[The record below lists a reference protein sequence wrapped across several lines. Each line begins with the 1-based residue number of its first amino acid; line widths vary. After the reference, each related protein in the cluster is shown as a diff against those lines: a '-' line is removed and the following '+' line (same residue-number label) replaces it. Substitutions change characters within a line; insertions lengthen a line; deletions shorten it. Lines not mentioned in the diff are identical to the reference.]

1 MNFPHKLI
9 DNLRSSSL
17 NKKGLVGFL
26 AILWCGIGLE
36 SASSQSVY
44 LERKALL
51 EGQQRETR
59 NTIDQIA
66 IQLQRSQS
74 LLDVTLQ
81 EVDQQYRLA
90 SQLSRQIRLQEE
102 KIRAIEQQITQSNQN
117 IRMIEADIV
126 QLEQDIKEAI
136 DNYKETLT
144 YVYKFGKMNT
154 LSVIL
159 TAPSL
164 NTMLSR
170 SVYLRRFEAFRE
182 AQVEQIRINQASLQT
197 RTLELRD
204 ENQLN
209 EQLKGELSTENA
221 SLVQRKER
229 LDRRITEL
237 QRDKGNLERQI
248 ASYQEEQGELEDALD
263 SFSAQADALREAE
276 LERRRRLEQ
285 AQQIAQGALEG
296 LASEAP
302 PENSANISPGAG
314 SSVLATFAEEDDS
327 EALLVS
333 FEDQFQKQK
342 GSLPWP
348 VSQGVITKKFGI
360 QVHPVFGTRVNSLGV
375 EISTSGGANVQAV
388 SDGIV
393 VAIQPIQGY
402 GDVVI
407 LNHGR
412 YKTAYGNLSELAVRR
427 NQVLSAGD
435 RIGASGTASS
445 SRGEIVFFVVR
456 DGTENVNP
464 EIWLK

>member
-1 MNFPHKLI
+1 MRMSRPI
-9 DNLRSSSL
+9 TNLVRIRQRWGVAVL
-17 NKKGLVGFL
+17 
-26 AILWCGIGLE
+26 LWCLIGTS
-36 SASSQSVY
+36 SAFAQSVY

-66 IQLQRSQS
+66 VQLQRSQS
-74 LLDVTLQ
+74 LLDVTLK

-90 SQLSRQIRLQEE
+90 TQLSRQIRLQEE
-102 KIRAIEQQITQSNQN
+102 KILAIEQEIAQSNQK
-117 IRMIEADIV
+117 IRLIEKDIT
-126 QLEQDIKEAI
+126 QLEKDIAGAI
-136 DNYKETLT
+136 DHYKETLT

-182 AQVEQIRINQASLQT
+182 AQVEQIRVNQASLQT
-197 RTLELRD
+197 RTIELRE

-209 EQLKGELSTENA
+209 ERLKEELSRESGT
-221 SLVQRKER
+221 LVERKER
-229 LDRRITEL
+229 LDRRITQL

-248 ASYQEEQGELEDALD
+248 ASYQTEQAELEDALD
-263 SFSAQADALREAE
+263 SFSEQADALREAE

-296 LASEAP
+296 LSGVSAT
-302 PENSANISPGAG
+302 ENVGAVVPGAG
-314 SSVLATFAEEDDS
+314 ESGPSASVTFAEEDDS
-327 EALLVS
+327 EALLVN
-333 FEDQFQKQK
+333 FEDQFQGQQ
-342 GSLPWP
+342 GVLPWP
-348 VSQGVITKKFGI
+348 VEQGVVTKKFGI
-360 QVHPVFGTRVNSLGV
+360 QVHPVFGTKVNSLGV
-375 EISTSGGANVQAV
+375 EISTSGGADVTAV

-435 RIGASGTASS
+435 RIGASGTPSS
-445 SRGEIVFFVVR
+445 SRGEVVFFVVR

-464 EIWLK
+464 EIWLD

>member
-197 RTLELRD
+197 RTQELRD

-302 PENSANISPGAG
+302 PENSANISPGAE

-327 EALLVS
+327 EALLVR

>member
-1 MNFPHKLI
+1 MNSPLKLI
-9 DNLRSSSL
+9 DNLGSSSL
-17 NKKGLVGFL
+17 NKKWLVGFL
-26 AILWCGIGLE
+26 VMLWLGIDVDT
-36 SASSQSVY
+36 ASSQSVY

-74 LLDVTLQ
+74 LLDVTLK
-81 EVDQQYRLA
+81 EVDQQFRLA

-117 IRMIEADIV
+117 IQMIEADIV
-126 QLEQDIKEAI
+126 QLEQDIDEAI
-136 DNYKETLT
+136 EDYKETLT

-182 AQVEQIRINQASLQT
+182 AQVEQIRVNQASLQT
-197 RTLELRD
+197 RTQELRD

-221 SLVQRKER
+221 SLLQRKER

-296 LASEAP
+296 LAGGAP
-302 PENSANISPGAG
+302 PENSADISPGAG
-314 SSVLATFAEEDDS
+314 SADLATFAEEDDS

-333 FEDQFQKQK
+333 FEDQFQNQK

-348 VSQGVITKKFGI
+348 VSQGVITKKFGV

-412 YKTAYGNLSELAVRR
+412 YKTAYGNLSELVVRR
-427 NQVLSAGD
+427 NQVVSAGD

-445 SRGEIVFFVVR
+445 SRGEVVFFVVR

>member
-1 MNFPHKLI
+1 MSGRFKAMYLKVF
-9 DNLRSSSL
+9 L
-17 NKKGLVGFL
+17 LVN
-26 AILWCGIGLE
+26 LWCVVGMGD
-36 SASSQSVY
+36 AFGQSVY

-66 IQLQRSQS
+66 VQLQRSRS
-74 LLDVTLQ
+74 LLDVTLK

-90 SQLSRQIRLQEE
+90 TQLNRQIQLQEE
-102 KIRAIEQQITQSNQN
+102 KIRAIEQEISQSNQKIN
-117 IRMIEADIV
+117 LIENDIA
-126 QLEQDIKEAI
+126 QLERDIDGAI
-136 DNYKETLT
+136 SSYKETLT

-164 NTMLSR
+164 NTMLNR
-170 SVYLRRFEAFRE
+170 SIYLRRFEAFRE
-182 AQVEQIRINQASLQT
+182 AQVEQIRMNQASLQT
-197 RTLELRD
+197 RTEELRE
-204 ENQLN
+204 ENLLN
-209 EQLKGELSTENA
+209 ERLKEELSQESS
-221 SLVQRKER
+221 SLVDRKER
-229 LDRRITEL
+229 LDRRITQL

-248 ASYQEEQGELEDALD
+248 ASYQNEQEELEDALD

-276 LERRRRLEQ
+276 LERRRRLQE
-285 AQQIAQGALEG
+285 AQKIAQGALEG
-296 LASEAP
+296 LSSAP
-302 PENSANISPGAG
+302 SPENPGAVAPG
-314 SSVLATFAEEDDS
+314 EDESGPSARGTFAEEDDS
-327 EALLVS
+327 EALLVN
-333 FEDQFQKQK
+333 FEDQFQDQK

-348 VSQGVITKKFGI
+348 VDQGVVTKKFGV

-375 EISTSGGANVQAV
+375 EISTAGGADVTAV

-412 YKTAYGNLSELAVRR
+412 YKTAYGNLSDLSVRR

-435 RIGASGTASS
+435 KVGASGTASS
-445 SRGEIVFFVVR
+445 SRGEVVFFVVR

-464 EIWLK
+464 EIWLD

>member
-1 MNFPHKLI
+1 
-9 DNLRSSSL
+9 
-17 NKKGLVGFL
+17 
-26 AILWCGIGLE
+26 
-36 SASSQSVY
+36 
-44 LERKALL
+44 
-51 EGQQRETR
+51 
-59 NTIDQIA
+59 
-66 IQLQRSQS
+66 
-74 LLDVTLQ
+74 
-81 EVDQQYRLA
+81 
-90 SQLSRQIRLQEE
+90 
-102 KIRAIEQQITQSNQN
+102 
-117 IRMIEADIV
+117 
-126 QLEQDIKEAI
+126 
-136 DNYKETLT
+136 
-144 YVYKFGKMNT
+144 MNT

-182 AQVEQIRINQASLQT
+182 AQVEQIRVNQVSLQT
-197 RTLELRD
+197 RTQELRE

-209 EQLKGELSTENA
+209 ERLKDELSAENGT
-221 SLVQRKER
+221 LVERKER
-229 LDRRITEL
+229 LDRRITQL

-248 ASYQEEQGELEDALD
+248 ASYQTEQAELEDALD

-296 LASEAP
+296 LSGASP
-302 PENSANISPGAG
+302 TENLDAITQGAVASGPSAS
-314 SSVLATFAEEDDS
+314 ATFAEDDDS
-327 EALLVS
+327 EALLVN
-333 FEDQFQKQK
+333 FEDQFQGQK

-348 VSQGVITKKFGI
+348 VEQGVVTKKFGI
-360 QVHPVFGTRVNSLGV
+360 QVHPVFGTKVNSLGV
-375 EISTSGGANVQAV
+375 EISTSGGTDVTAV

-445 SRGEIVFFVVR
+445 SRGEVVFFVVR

-464 EIWLK
+464 EIWLD